1 MLAPVLAR
9 LDAVPGV
16 RRSRTE
22 ASGRFLLLELSP
34 RADPQRVEASAR
46 RALGREARRL
56 REPEAR
62 EQLDARGKGD
72 PWLTAG
78 EVMALSYIEGRILS
92 ARVSAEVARRAGLE
106 VGERERLAEALRLEI
121 FAALERAHAQGGHS
135 SGGWLYRAWPAVAAA
150 ALRRCRRFGPGRL
163 GQLGPLVARAV
174 RPPAPVRRRPPAR
187 QRSAR

>member
-22 ASGRFLLLELSP
+22 ASGRFVLLELSP
-34 RADPQRVEASAR
+34 RADPRQVEAAAR

-56 REPEAR
+56 RELEVRQQLAAR
-62 EQLDARGKGD
+62 RSGD
-72 PWLTAG
+72 PWLAAG
-78 EVMALSYIEGRILS
+78 EVVALSYVEGRILS

-106 VGERERLAEALRLEI
+106 AGKRDLLAEALRLEI

-135 SGGWLYRAWPAVAAA
+135 SGGWFYQAWPAVAAA
-150 ALRRCRRFGPGRL
+150 ALRRCRPRL
-163 GQLGPLVARAV
+163 GPLGPLVARAV
-174 RPPAPVRRRPPAR
+174 RPPGPARRPSPTAPR
-187 QRSAR
+187 RSAR